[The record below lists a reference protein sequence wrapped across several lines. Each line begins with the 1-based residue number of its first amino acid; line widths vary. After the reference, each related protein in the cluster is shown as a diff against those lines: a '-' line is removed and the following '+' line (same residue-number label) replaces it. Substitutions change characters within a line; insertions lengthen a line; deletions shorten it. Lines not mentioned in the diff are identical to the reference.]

1 MRRKFVI
8 ATTIASLSIAS
19 MAVPTFA
26 AGTQAVC
33 EPLNSNKA
41 YLLSNVQNLD
51 ELKQKLEEMGIECPN
66 LDQLEQWFPGCTLP
80 DAGTPDQ
87 PDVDQPDGELP
98 DTDQPD
104 EELPDTEL
112 PDTDQPDNSVPEQP
126 ETPDTE
132 EGNQALAYAERV
144 LQLVNQER
152 AKAGLAA
159 LAMDEKVS
167 KAALVRA
174 KETEISF
181 SHTRPDG
188 SSFSTALKEQGVSFR
203 GAGEN
208 IAWGQRTP
216 EEVMNGWMNSSGHR
230 ANILNKNYTTI
241 GIGYYQNSNGT
252 GYWTQLFTY

>member
-33 EPLNSNKA
+33 EPLSSNGA
-41 YLLSNVQNLD
+41 YLLSNVRNLD

-66 LDQLEQWFPGCTLP
+66 LDQIEQWFPGCTFP

-98 DTDQPD
+98 DSDR
-104 EELPDTEL
+104 
-112 PDTDQPDNSVPEQP
+112 PDNSLPEQP
-126 ETPDTE
+126 ETPDSE
-132 EGNQALAYAERV
+132 EGNQALTYAEQV

-159 LAMDEKVS
+159 LTMDEKVS

-230 ANILNKNYTTI
+230 ANILNENYTTI